1 MSGKKQ
7 ALLCG
12 IKKCMFIAFNM
23 ILTMEIPLDQLI
35 SGFLAK
41 MQLKSH
47 ILPSLQL
54 TMLTVINT
62 HHKAFSRVV
71 EVETF

>member
-7 ALLCG
+7 APLCG

-41 MQLKSH
+41 MQFKISYPTIPTADYVDSH
-47 ILPSLQL
+47 QHSSQSLL
-54 TMLTVINT
+54 TCC
-62 HHKAFSRVV
+62 
-71 EVETF
+71 

>member
-7 ALLCG
+7 APLCG

-41 MQLKSH
+41 MQFKNSYPTIPTADYVDSH
-47 ILPSLQL
+47 QQSLL
-54 TMLTVINT
+54 TCCW
-62 HHKAFSRVV
+62 S
-71 EVETF
+71 